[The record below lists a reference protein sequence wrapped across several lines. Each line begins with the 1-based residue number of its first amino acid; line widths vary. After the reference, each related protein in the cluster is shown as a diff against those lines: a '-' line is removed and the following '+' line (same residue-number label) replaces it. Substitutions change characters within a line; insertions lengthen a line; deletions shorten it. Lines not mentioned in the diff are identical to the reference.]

1 MTDDKPQQE
10 SFLAQLNE
18 VAEVPNQCHQV
29 VLQEVTPA
37 FDPASSVQIPIVNT
51 YIPSSPGPD
60 TAQVPSSGIIVDA
73 EDPTNGNPYSQSQS
87 SEHDSPNK
95 DTSSS
100 SAPQT
105 VTGNVKIQLMEI
117 SVDEFKANVEYIQS
131 QFPSMQRRLICDAFS
146 KANFDC
152 RTAMELLT
160 KEQEKKDQSIVPPLL
175 LVARQQQQ
183 QQQQA
188 QQLHQ
193 KYQQQQQQKQKSPP
207 KVSQQSPQT
216 PQAAQ
221 RQPASTAA
229 TPLPLP
235 RNSRRS
241 RLSQSPKEDPC
252 YKRVVS
258 GDKEAERALRQKL
271 KSNVRSRVFSH
282 GVKIG
287 QGRETAASALQLRRA
302 GPGSSQDAD
311 SSIDASIID
320 DEDSS
325 NVVISRRSN
334 AEATADVDV
343 DADAPEPAASD
354 SREDLVVM
362 DASEPAGALR
372 ILRDS
377 FPGLSEAELA
387 ECLSECDQNVDE
399 AIRVLSGRRLES
411 SGGGSAARFFK
422 SKQLAGK
429 VQQARKDYVRAEL
442 NSGAWMGRQTGAGAA
457 AAPGSSTLRVYTV
470 PQKRR
475 LKREPGAQQA
485 LPAVKPAKSATA
497 AAATASDHED
507 IDMSGVCDDDGNY
520 NREQDFD
527 SEDSDYENKHSVQSD
542 EDKAA
547 VLDFF
552 NTAALSELMHIPT
565 VSKKKAEILYKM
577 RPFEDFDDLLNRL
590 ESHRQFNSSL
600 VQGAREVLHM
610 RRMVVYLMNKC
621 EVITQKLES
630 RVASLLD
637 SVTLDSAGDTGGI
650 TLQPA
655 ALNPDLHLK
664 PYQMVGLNWLR
675 LLHEENLS
683 AILGDQMG
691 LGKTIQIIA
700 FLAQLLEEGDRGP
713 HLVIVPSSTLVNW
726 EREIRKWCPQLQAV
740 TYHGSME
747 ERKAA
752 RQAIYSGETQ
762 FHVLLTTYNIATG
775 TLEDRAM
782 MKNLDFEY
790 GIFDEAHM
798 LKNCQSRRYKMLMN
812 FRVKRRILLTGTP
825 LQNNLVELMSLLS
838 FVIPD
843 VFSASRQCAD
853 LLKKMFNLF
862 SRSATTD
869 ESSAGSAMPAAAADR
884 TTYEMERIQHAKRLM
899 RPFFLRRTKAQVLTQ
914 LPAKTEEV
922 MLVPMTE
929 RQRHE
934 YQELV
939 ASLRRR
945 FEGAGERGSSGE
957 VAVNYIL
964 QLRKAANHCLLH
976 RRVYTDSLLRQMASK
991 MLKDPGHLRAN
1002 EDYIYEDLAAM
1013 NDFELHRTCQMYP
1026 VLAEHQLDEAEHLL
1040 LSGKL
1045 VALDSLLP
1053 ELTAAGHRVAL
1064 FSQFVMMLDIVQAY
1078 LQLRA
1083 IRFLRVDGSTPVG
1096 ERQALLD
1103 RFAEDSSIPVFLLS
1117 TRAGGLGINLTAAD
1131 TVIIHDI
1138 DFNPYNDKQAED
1150 RCHRLGQ
1157 ERPVRVIRLLSAD
1170 SVEVGVHRI
1179 ACEKLRLEKDVVSD
1193 DAALGGGGGGG
1204 SGKAGSVSGNGS
1216 EAADLEEDAG
1226 DAEVGGDANGD
1237 GGGGRKRRRAA
1248 AAVKREPLVA
1258 SPIKKR
1264 RRSGLTSAAEE
1275 PDDAATAAVDAETAS
1290 TASATTAAA
1299 ATAGSAPSGGTS
1311 LKSSEMINLLS
1322 ECLGVGGQKPDD
1334 EAVEAEVS
1342 AAAAE

>member
-1 MTDDKPQQE
+1 
-10 SFLAQLNE
+10 
-18 VAEVPNQCHQV
+18 
-29 VLQEVTPA
+29 
-37 FDPASSVQIPIVNT
+37 
-51 YIPSSPGPD
+51 
-60 TAQVPSSGIIVDA
+60 
-73 EDPTNGNPYSQSQS
+73 
-87 SEHDSPNK
+87 
-95 DTSSS
+95 
-100 SAPQT
+100 
-105 VTGNVKIQLMEI
+105 
-117 SVDEFKANVEYIQS
+117 
-131 QFPSMQRRLICDAFS
+131 
-146 KANFDC
+146 
-152 RTAMELLT
+152 
-160 KEQEKKDQSIVPPLL
+160 
-175 LVARQQQQ
+175 
-183 QQQQA
+183 
-188 QQLHQ
+188 
-193 KYQQQQQQKQKSPP
+193 
-207 KVSQQSPQT
+207 
-216 PQAAQ
+216 
-221 RQPASTAA
+221 
-229 TPLPLP
+229 
-235 RNSRRS
+235 
-241 RLSQSPKEDPC
+241 
-252 YKRVVS
+252 
-258 GDKEAERALRQKL
+258 
-271 KSNVRSRVFSH
+271 
-282 GVKIG
+282 
-287 QGRETAASALQLRRA
+287 
-302 GPGSSQDAD
+302 
-311 SSIDASIID
+311 
-320 DEDSS
+320 
-325 NVVISRRSN
+325 
-334 AEATADVDV
+334 
-343 DADAPEPAASD
+343 
-354 SREDLVVM
+354 
-362 DASEPAGALR
+362 
-372 ILRDS
+372 
-377 FPGLSEAELA
+377 
-387 ECLSECDQNVDE
+387 
-399 AIRVLSGRRLES
+399 
-411 SGGGSAARFFK
+411 
-422 SKQLAGK
+422 
-429 VQQARKDYVRAEL
+429 
-442 NSGAWMGRQTGAGAA
+442 
-457 AAPGSSTLRVYTV
+457 
-470 PQKRR
+470 
-475 LKREPGAQQA
+475 PGAHQA
-485 LPAVKPAKSATA
+485 LPTVKPAKSATA

-1193 DAALGGGGGGG
+1193 DAALGGGGG

-1275 PDDAATAAVDAETAS
+1275 PDDAATAAADAETAS